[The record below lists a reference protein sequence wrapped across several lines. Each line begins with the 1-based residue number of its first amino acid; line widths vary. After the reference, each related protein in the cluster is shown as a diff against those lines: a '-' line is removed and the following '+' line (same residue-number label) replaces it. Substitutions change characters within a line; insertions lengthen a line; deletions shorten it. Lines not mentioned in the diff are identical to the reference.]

1 MNNTKQQ
8 TGSEP
13 AIDGNTVLGN
23 RFIYECSITYAFS
36 DEDYTKKS
44 EIIAE
49 TPSKARYKF
58 YNELEAEEPY
68 SEYFKYIK
76 VKKIGA
82 LRDDYLPK
90 ISEQDLQCFERVTE
104 SRGISFARIG
114 MKISVAGQ
122 IGKIVG
128 ANSSMN
134 LDVDFIGDGT
144 KSNCHPTWETIYFD
158 DNNAVLKSFC
168 KSVA

>member
-1 MNNTKQQ
+1 MTELNQI
-8 TGSEP
+8 P
-13 AIDGNTVLGN
+13 ACSKPLLGN
-23 RFIYECSITYAFS
+23 RFIYECSITYGFS
-36 DEDYTKKS
+36 RSEDYTKTS

-58 YNELEAEEPY
+58 YNELDADEPY

-76 VKKIGA
+76 VRKIGVC
-82 LRDDYLPK
+82 DENYLPQ
-90 ISEQDLQCFERVTE
+90 ISEYDLEKFNRVIE
-104 SRGISFARIG
+104 QRDILFAKIG
-114 MKISVAGQ
+114 MKISVAGK
-122 IGKIVG
+122 IGKIIG

-144 KSNCHPTWETIYFD
+144 KSNCHPTWETIYYD
-158 DNNAVLKSFC
+158 ENDVVLKTFC

>member
-1 MNNTKQQ
+1 MKNDNSTKL
-8 TGSEP
+8 SNASKP
-13 AIDGNTVLGN
+13 MLGN
-23 RFIYECSITYAFS
+23 RFIYECSITFGFTHS
-36 DEDYTKKS
+36 EDYTKTS

-58 YNELEAEEPY
+58 YNELDAEEPY

-76 VKKIGA
+76 VRKIGVC
-82 LRDDYLPK
+82 DESYLPQ
-90 ISEQDLQCFERVTE
+90 ISEYDLEKFNIVIEHRN
-104 SRGISFARIG
+104 IPFAKIG
-114 MKISVAGQ
+114 MKISVAGK
-122 IGKIVG
+122 IGKIIG

-144 KSNCHPTWETIYFD
+144 KSNCHPTWETIYYD
-158 DNNAVLKSFC
+158 ENNVVLKTFC